1 LSHPAEEEFIM
12 TKIAVVFQ
20 SGKALAEAVLAG
32 VNEVEGVTG
41 KIFEVRGRR
50 SRKAAS
56 SAAN

>member
-1 LSHPAEEEFIM
+1 M